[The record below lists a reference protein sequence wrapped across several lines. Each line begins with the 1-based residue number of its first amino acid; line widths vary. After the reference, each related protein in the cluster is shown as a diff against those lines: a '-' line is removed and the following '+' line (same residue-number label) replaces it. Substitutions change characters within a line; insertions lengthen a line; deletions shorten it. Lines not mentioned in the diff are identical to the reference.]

1 MNFMQLA
8 VGQVISLIV
17 FGLLVAGVLKA
28 FQMAADLGEIKDLLR
43 DIKRNTQDVSAERA
57 SESSP
62 NLMQAYSDA
71 EFEETLSP
79 PPQI

>member
-1 MNFMQLA
+1 M
-8 VGQVISLIV
+8 ISLIG

-28 FQMAADLGEIKDLLR
+28 FQIAADMGEIKDLLR

-57 SESSP
+57 AEPSP